1 MNERSNSSRI
11 IKPTASSNIDDD
23 GDDDVDAVVVN
34 EERGIKRRQGDYREA
49 TSSGEIAGVSFS
61 SSSSTTDEV
70 AEMILG
76 KLSTT
81 TSSTDRDN
89 NSNSNNNNS
98 SNGNLE
104 PQQSIVVLASAS
116 FVPIRI
122 TNYIGGEIFESLI
135 CSRYLDSDDMI
146 SLLQINGIIESFP
159 QICQRYCAVHGTKL
173 DLTYEDYSERRR
185 HHQQQRRHHQQQQER
200 DRDPDSDRANN
211 NNTIDVAVAAATTDN
226 DNDARFFSWW
236 LEQQAF
242 ISADNNEEELP
253 SRSPD
258 CFDCRMARFHQKKK
272 CPCCNDYVY
281 YEEIFTCE
289 GQCQKTACT
298 VNKGMS
304 QCGCIKA
311 DCPSDGL
318 FCFDCFKGYY
328 CEPCGEEYN
337 SRCMPPRVCEGD
349 ICGDH
354 ICNGCAD
361 ADHR

>member
-1 MNERSNSSRI
+1 M
-11 IKPTASSNIDDD
+11 
-23 GDDDVDAVVVN
+23 
-34 EERGIKRRQGDYREA
+34 
-49 TSSGEIAGVSFS
+49 SFS

-226 DNDARFFSWW
+226 DNDVRFFLWW

-242 ISADNNEEELP
+242 ISAGNNEEELP